1 MNRNDFEKRSTI
13 VLKLLFVFLVICGA
27 FYIRYTWINEETT
40 LSKNVMVIA
49 RTTADLLPSTY
60 IKSLEV
66 AATDTSKPEYVS
78 LKKHLSSI
86 VLNNPDAKF
95 AYIYCERNGKIFFIA
110 DSEPINSKDYS
121 PPGQEYTEAKLIDKK
136 PFVDGKELI
145 TPAESDRWGT
155 WISTLIPIKD
165 DSTGKTIAVFGI
177 DYDIAEWN
185 KSILSHTIEA
195 ILLTVTLLLVF
206 VFLVNTRAKNKLLS
220 DDILMR
226 KHLEK
231 ELKESVT
238 RFKTMFNTHSAIL
251 VLIDPTT
258 SEIVDVNQS
267 AAQFYGYSVDELK
280 RKSLKNIISTTN
292 NEIVNQ
298 MELASGEKESC
309 FIFSQIISN
318 GETRIVEVH
327 SSPIEIENRMLI
339 FLVIHDITERKTTEE
354 KLQNEQLL
362 LRTVIDN
369 IPDSIYVKDLACRKT
384 LVNRTELMYTGVN
397 SEDEILGKDDFAFY
411 PKEMA
416 DGFFADDQ
424 FVIQTGTQIINRE
437 EYIIDS
443 HGNKRWLLTSKIP
456 LQDKDDSIIGLV
468 GIGHDIT
475 ERKFIEEALM
485 QSNLRFTQLS
495 ENASEWIWEV
505 DNEGLYTYVNPI
517 VKEVMGYDPEEII
530 GKKYFYEFFAEKDKE
545 QLTKQAFDTFKRQV
559 KFKDYINTNKHKDG
573 REIILSTS
581 GVPVYNAENKMIGY
595 RGIDVDITKRKR
607 DEEEIKLKNE
617 ELNKINSEKDKF
629 FSIIAHDLR
638 SPLNGFVN
646 LTELMSLRTSEFT
659 TEEITKY
666 SKLLHNSGLN
676 LSNLLDNLLKWS
688 MMQRGTLACRLQNLN
703 INTLI
708 QDNIDSISTKALQ
721 KEIEI
726 RYLSNTSICVLAD
739 KNMTDTVL
747 RNLLT
752 NAVKFTYRGGK
763 IDISFFELNESTI
776 QLSIRDNG
784 VGISESDIKRLF
796 LVNEKVSSLGTE
808 DEPSSGLGLLLC
820 KEFIEKQNG
829 QIWVESEIGK
839 GSVFSF
845 TLQKIT
851 EPTNSNKNVV

>member
-1 MNRNDFEKRSTI
+1 MNRNDFEKRSAI
-13 VLKLLFVFLVICGA
+13 VAKMLFIVLVICGA
-27 FYIRYTWINEETT
+27 FYIRYTWINEETA

-49 RTTADLLPSTY
+49 KTTADLLPNVNF
-60 IKSLEV
+60 KNFDV
-66 AATDTSKPEYVS
+66 AVSDTSKAEYSS

-86 VLNNPDAKF
+86 VQNNPDAKF

-110 DSEPINSKDYS
+110 DSEPINSQNYS
-121 PPGQEYTEAKLIDKK
+121 PPGQEYTEAKIIDKK
-136 PFVDGKELI
+136 PFIDGKELI
-145 TPAESDRWGT
+145 TPAVSDRWGT

-165 DSTGKTIAVFGI
+165 VSTGKTMAVFGI

-206 VFLVNTRAKNKLLS
+206 VFLVNTRAKNKVLS
-220 DDILMR
+220 DDIRTR
-226 KHLEK
+226 KQLEK
-231 ELKESVT
+231 QLKESEEK
-238 RFKTMFNTHSAIL
+238 FKTMFNTHSAIL
-251 VLIDPTT
+251 VLIDPI
-258 SEIVDVNQS
+258 SSQIIDVNQS
-267 AAQFYGYSVDELK
+267 AVQFYGYSVDELK
-280 RKSLKNIISTTN
+280 RKSLKDIISNTN

-327 SSPIEIENRMLI
+327 SSPIEIESRMLL

-384 LVNRTELMYTGVN
+384 LVNRTELMYTGVKT
-397 SEDEILGKDDFAFY
+397 EDEILGKDDFAFY

-416 DGFFADDQ
+416 EGFFADDQ
-424 FVIQTGTQIINRE
+424 FVIQTGTQVINRE
-437 EYIIDS
+437 EYIIDAY
-443 HGNKRWLLTSKIP
+443 GNKRWLLTSKIP
-456 LQDKDDSIIGLV
+456 LLDKDESIVGLV

-475 ERKFIEEALM
+475 ERKFIEEALL

-495 ENASEWIWEV
+495 ENASEWIWEI
-505 DNEGLYTYVNPI
+505 DNAGLYTYVNPI
-517 VKEVMGYDPEEII
+517 VREVIGYDPEEII
-530 GKKYFYEFFAEKDKE
+530 GKKYFFDFFAEKDKE
-545 QLTKQAFDTFKRQV
+545 ELTKMAFDTFSKQE
-559 KFKDYINTNKHKDG
+559 KFKDYINTNRHKDG

-581 GVPVYNAENKMIGY
+581 GVPLYNEENKVTGY

-617 ELNKINSEKDKF
+617 ELIKINSEKDKF

-659 TEEITKY
+659 TEEISQY
-666 SKLLHNSGLN
+666 SKLLHNSGVN
-676 LSNLLDNLLKWS
+676 ISNLLDNLLKWS

-708 QDNIDSISTKALQ
+708 QENIDSISTKAQQ

-726 RYLSNTSICVLAD
+726 RYSPNTSICVLAD

-763 IDISFFELNESTI
+763 IDISVFEIDDSTV
-776 QLSIRDNG
+776 QLSINDNG
-784 VGISESDIKRLF
+784 VGISESNIKRLF
-796 LVNEKVSSLGTE
+796 LVNEKVSSSGTE

-829 QIWVESEIGK
+829 QIWVESEKGK

-845 TLQKIT
+845 TLQRFIQQH
-851 EPTNSNKNVV
+851 